1 MRDSNAV
8 SQKTIGGSCLCGAV
22 SFEVEAPTSKF
33 VHCHCS
39 RCRKATGTAFAS
51 NIYVEP
57 FQLTWKSGRDAIERY
72 DHVAARSFAKWF
84 CRNCG
89 CPMPRVSR
97 SGRTVV
103 IPAGSLDQS
112 PIDRPRAH
120 IFWDSRVSWVSIEDP
135 LPRYAEYP
143 DWW

>member
-1 MRDSNAV
+1 MSNGV
-8 SQKTIGGSCLCGAV
+8 LRGGCLCGLV
-22 SFEVEAPTSKF
+22 TYEVKAPTSKF
-33 VHCHCS
+33 AYCHCS

-57 FQLTWKSGRDAIERY
+57 PQLMWKSGSDAIERY
-72 DHVAARSFAKWF
+72 NHSAAASFAKWF
-84 CRNCG
+84 CRTCG
-89 CPMPRVSR
+89 SPLPRVTR

-112 PIDRPRAH
+112 PIDRPKAH
-120 IFWDSRVSWVSIEDP
+120 IFWESRASWVSIEDS

-143 DWW
+143 EWW